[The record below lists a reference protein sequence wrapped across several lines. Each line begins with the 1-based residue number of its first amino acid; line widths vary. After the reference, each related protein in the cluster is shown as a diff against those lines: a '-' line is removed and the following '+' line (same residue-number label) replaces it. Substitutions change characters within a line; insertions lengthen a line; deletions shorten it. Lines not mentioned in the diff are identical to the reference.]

1 MNNRNIF
8 VRIVAILLCAVIIL
22 GVVTAALSAF
32 ATDAAVL
39 SAPDTGSQS
48 MIWVVVAVVAA
59 LGAIVACLVIPKI
72 KK

>member
-1 MNNRNIF
+1 MKKNLF

-22 GVVTAALSAF
+22 GVATAALSAF
-32 ATDAAVL
+32 AADAAVL

-59 LGAIVACLVIPKI
+59 LGAIAACLVIPKI